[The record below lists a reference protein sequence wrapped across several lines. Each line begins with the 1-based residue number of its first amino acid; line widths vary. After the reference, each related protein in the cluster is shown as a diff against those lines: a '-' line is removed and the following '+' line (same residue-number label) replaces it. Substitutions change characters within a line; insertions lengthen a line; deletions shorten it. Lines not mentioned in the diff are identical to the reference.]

1 LHDHN
6 ELRGEVPD
14 DGEVEQHVGDGD
26 QVLEEREP
34 TKGYKDSKKI
44 VSYQANIYRIAL
56 LH

>member
-34 TKGYKDSKKI
+34 TKGYKDSKENSKLP
-44 VSYQANIYRIAL
+44 SKYL
-56 LH
+56 